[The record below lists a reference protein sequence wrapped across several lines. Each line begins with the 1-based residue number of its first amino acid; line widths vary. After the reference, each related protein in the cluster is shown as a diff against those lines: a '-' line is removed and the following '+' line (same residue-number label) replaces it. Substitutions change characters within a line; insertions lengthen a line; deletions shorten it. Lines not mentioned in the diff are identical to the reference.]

1 VEDFI
6 MAWFLLI
13 VGGLFEITWVVFL
26 KMSEGFTKLGYGILS
41 IICITLSFLFL
52 TLATKTL
59 PTATS
64 YVIWTNISTI
74 GVLVIGVL
82 FFKEHL
88 SAPRVLFASMI
99 LVGVI
104 GLGVTTPN

>member
-1 VEDFI
+1 
-6 MAWFLLI
+6 MAWFYLI
-13 VGGLFEITWVVFL
+13 IGGLFEISWVVFL
-26 KMSEGFTKLGYGILS
+26 KMSEGFTKIGYGILS
-41 IICITLSFLFL
+41 IIGIILSFVFL

-74 GVLVIGVL
+74 GVLIVGVM

-88 SAPRVLFASMI
+88 SVARALFALMI
-99 LVGVI
+99 LVGVV
-104 GLGVTTPN
+104 GLGHTTPI